1 VENIVV
7 SVAMATYNGDK
18 YLREQLDS
26 IYAQT
31 HPKLEVIVCDDG
43 SVDNTAS
50 ILEEYK
56 QKHGLIYKV
65 NESNLKVVKNF
76 EKAILQCTAPYIAL
90 SDQDD
95 VWLPGKIEKSLKKIL
110 ELELQYGAHVPL
122 LIFTDLTVVDDN
134 LHILHP
140 SLWKHLKI
148 APKNIMFNRLLVENV
163 ITGCTILMN
172 QTLAKLAFPG
182 PNEIIMHDVWLGLVS
197 SYFGHISY
205 IPETTVLYRQ
215 HSNNTIG
222 IKKPVIWKRLQKFL
236 YNINQPDQ
244 YFFSNELKQAQAFK
258 EKYCYLLAN
267 HTKQKEILSSFIT
280 CKHAGFFQRKFI
292 ILKYRFF
299 GNTLKRTLNIL
310 TRF

>member
-1 VENIVV
+1 
-7 SVAMATYNGDK
+7 MATYNGDK

-43 SVDNTAS
+43 SVDSTAS
-50 ILEEYK
+50 ILEEYR
-56 QKHGLIYKV
+56 QKYGLTYIV
-65 NESNLKVVKNF
+65 NETNLKVVKNF

-122 LIFTDLTVVDDN
+122 LIFTDLTVVDDK

-140 SLWKHLKI
+140 SLWKHQKI

-172 QTLAKLAFPG
+172 QTLAKLAFPA

-215 HSNNTIG
+215 HLNNTIG
-222 IKKPVIWKRLQKFL
+222 VKKPSIWKRLQKYI
-236 YNINQPDQ
+236 YNINQPDH

-258 EKYCYLLAN
+258 EKYFSLLTN
-267 HTKQKEILSSFIT
+267 HTKENEILNKFIS
-280 CKHAGFFQRKFI
+280 CKYAGFFQRKFI

-310 TRF
+310 ARF